1 METETVRNPMM
12 EDMMEE
18 YSKDRPIAKEQE
30 DQDPTTDLGLAL
42 EDVSKLSNQIKWNF
56 S

>member
-1 METETVRNPMM
+1 METETVRNP
-12 EDMMEE
+12 MMEE